1 MTTDNKR
8 TENRIDSHNLIS
20 YECLDED
27 GKVACQGMG
36 RTLDVSEKGIL
47 LETHAPIEPR
57 YIISLTISLEDML
70 LDIKGEVVH
79 TDEHEKGK
87 FESGI
92 KFIEMDEA
100 KTRILRQFAVIFK
113 DEMKES

>member
-1 MTTDNKR
+1 
-8 TENRIDSHNLIS
+8 
-20 YECLDED
+20 
-27 GKVACQGMG
+27 MG

-47 LETHAPIEPR
+47 LETHVPIEPR
-57 YIISLTISLEDML
+57 YIISLTISLEDLL
-70 LDIKGEVVH
+70 LDIKGKVKH

-92 KFIEMDEA
+92 QFIEVDEA

-113 DEMKES
+113 DEMKNS

>member
-8 TENRIDSHNLIS
+8 AEDRIDSHNLIS

-27 GKVACQGMG
+27 GKVTSQGMG

-47 LETHAPIEPR
+47 LETHVPIEPH

-70 LDIKGEVVH
+70 LDIKGKVKH
-79 TDEHEKGK
+79 TDEREIGK

-92 KFIEMDEA
+92 QFIEMDNA

-113 DEMKES
+113 DEMKNS